1 MFRIETI
8 EFLYLWALIPLFIFL
23 YYIYIRRKKKRLY
36 AFIDKGLTDSI
47 IPELSFGKQR
57 FKFIL
62 IMIAYFFLVL
72 AISNP
77 QMGVSMEKSKR
88 EGSDLMI
95 CLDIS
100 NSMYA
105 EDIKPNR
112 ISRAK
117 QALGRLVDQ
126 LEGDRIGI
134 VVFAGNA
141 FVQLPIT
148 SDYGAAKTFIDIIDP
163 SMISNQGTAIANA
176 LSLAESSFGEEF
188 NNKSKSIILISD
200 GEDNEEGAVS
210 AARAIARKG
219 IVINA
224 IGIGSP
230 KGALIPIKTS
240 SGKSDYMK
248 TSDGSYV
255 MTKLNETMLKDI
267 AKAGGGMYIGAND
280 ASISLESILAK
291 INKMEKNEYE
301 AISYNEYESRFH
313 VFAFIAFLVLLVE
326 FLVFERKNKYINR
339 KFFFGR

>member
-1 MFRIETI
+1 
-8 EFLYLWALIPLFIFL
+8 
-23 YYIYIRRKKKRLY
+23 
-36 AFIDKGLTDSI
+36 
-47 IPELSFGKQR
+47 
-57 FKFIL
+57 
-62 IMIAYFFLVL
+62 
-72 AISNP
+72 
-77 QMGVSMEKSKR
+77 MEKSKR

-163 SMISNQGTAIANA
+163 FMISNQGTAIANA

-230 KGALIPIKTS
+230 KGALIPIKTR

-255 MTKLNETMLKDI
+255 MTKLNEGMLKDI

-313 VFAFIAFLVLLVE
+313 IFAFIAFLVLLVE